1 MLDNKKSLGGL
12 HFSVNKDDAN
22 SLLFLLD
29 KLFNENE
36 RIFCVLESGNDKSY
50 STLEI
55 ALSDDDCDYIEIEH
69 SLISLYLSYD
79 SIDLAINKL
88 EGFLSDGFFITPEW
102 CEFENKKKM
111 LSIYFM
117 NK

>member
-1 MLDNKKSLGGL
+1 MIIKKNLGGL
-12 HFSVNKDDAN
+12 HFYVNNDDAN

-55 ALSDDDCDYIEIEH
+55 GLSDDDYDYIEIER

-79 SIDLAINKL
+79 SIALAINKL
-88 EGFLSDGFFITPEW
+88 KRFLSDGFFITPEW
-102 CEFENKKKM
+102 CECENNKKM
-111 LSIYFM
+111 ISIYFM